1 MNKMQNLIRQFAA
14 SQDKSIMLSVIEE
27 LQQGER
33 LWIAYSPVTKN
44 HYVEYHGDIPTAFVF
59 SDVSFCAAFQ
69 EYLASKKIKISP
81 MESDRSARVSMFS
94 DLYRNGIEQVIV
106 DNGQMFVVISLT
118 EIINRPDFSVIP
130 EQQRPILNPVL
141 MRSANLFFQSKDADE
156 KNPQIN
162 NNFMWELYQAKYL
175 LPLVLDGQ
183 PPKGTVIRPMT
194 IGGASLTL
202 PVIDRSDGGCYIPVF
217 TDWVEFSKMDKE
229 KTCVGNVITFADM
242 ERFCSQG
249 EYIIINPAGFNMIVD
264 KTTMN
269 TISRR
274 FGTAPAAEVPKPI
287 AEQAPVESSAAEQTD
302 NGTSAAVS
310 AVSVPSKPPLQQPQF
325 EFYDLTSVPNPMI
338 QKLNE
343 CLSRTPGIK
352 KAYLRGL
359 RQNGRESYL
368 CIVDFSGTDP
378 AVFQQMAQEV
388 GPLTGGMALNFL
400 SYQTD
405 IGRSAA
411 GHSYPFFTD

>member
-1 MNKMQNLIRQFAA
+1 MNKMQDLIRQFAA
-14 SQDKSIMLSVIEE
+14 SQDKSIILSVIEE

-59 SDVSFCAAFQ
+59 SDISFCAAFQ

-141 MRSANLFFQSKDADE
+141 MRSANLFFQSKDAHE
-156 KNPQIN
+156 QNPQIN
-162 NNFMWELYQAKYL
+162 NNFMRELYQAKYL
-175 LPLVLDGQ
+175 LPLVLDGR

-194 IGGASLTL
+194 IGSASLIL
-202 PVIDRSDGGCYIPVF
+202 PVIDKSDGGCYIPVF

-274 FGTAPAAEVPKPI
+274 FGTAQAAEVQQPI
-287 AEQAPVESSAAEQTD
+287 AAQAPAVPSAAEKKD
-302 NGTSAAVS
+302 EAASAAS
-310 AVSVPSKPPLQQPQF
+310 TAAAPSPSPVQQPQF

-343 CLSRTPGIK
+343 CLSRTPGIQ

-359 RQNGRESYL
+359 RQNGRNSYL
-368 CIVDFSGTDP
+368 CIVDFRGTDP

-411 GHSYPFFTD
+411 GSSYPFFTS